1 MSDGRHASSSVRKYE
16 FSMPDRRL
24 QVFLATARHLSFTKA
39 AEALQMSQP
48 AVTFQIRQL
57 EEEFNTRLFDR
68 AHSGISLTEAGKCVY
83 RYAGKIFG
91 LYTDME
97 NAVREHIGEI
107 GVIMVGASTTIG
119 DYRLP
124 SLLGEFKRE
133 FTDVVVQL
141 KVANTEDVVTM
152 VEDNVID
159 LGVVEGPVN
168 NANLVMET
176 CCTDQM
182 VVLMPPDHQLA
193 RQAAVNSEDILRYPF
208 VIREEGSGGRRF
220 LMEYL
225 HAMGLDPS
233 DLDVVIELSSSEA
246 VKGAVEGGIGIAVLS
261 ASAVRKELRL
271 GTMVAVPLEPTLERP
286 FYVVHRSQKFR
297 VPTIGEL
304 TRYIIAHLGSHPD

>member
-1 MSDGRHASSSVRKYE
+1 MPSSSVRKYE

-68 AHSGISLTEAGKCVY
+68 AHSSISLTEAGKCVY

-133 FTDVVVQL
+133 FTGRRC
-141 KVANTEDVVTM
+141 ATEGGQHRGRRHHGGGQRDR
-152 VEDNVID
+152 
-159 LGVVEGPVN
+159 P
-168 NANLVMET
+168 
-176 CCTDQM
+176 
-182 VVLMPPDHQLA
+182 
-193 RQAAVNSEDILRYPF
+193 RR
-208 VIREEGSGGRRF
+208 GGR
-220 LMEYL
+220 
-225 HAMGLDPS
+225 S
-233 DLDVVIELSSSEA
+233 
-246 VKGAVEGGIGIAVLS
+246 
-261 ASAVRKELRL
+261 
-271 GTMVAVPLEPTLERP
+271 
-286 FYVVHRSQKFR
+286 
-297 VPTIGEL
+297 GE
-304 TRYIIAHLGSHPD
+304 

>member
-1 MSDGRHASSSVRKYE
+1 
-16 FSMPDRRL
+16 MPDRRL
-24 QVFLATARHLSFTKA
+24 QVFLATARQLSFTKA
-39 AEALQMSQP
+39 AEALQMTQP

-68 AHSGISLTEAGKCVY
+68 AHSSISLTEAGKCVY
-83 RYAGKIFG
+83 RYAGEIFE
-91 LYTDME
+91 LYTEME
-97 NAVREHIGEI
+97 NAVREHIGDM

-124 SLLGEFKRE
+124 LLLGDFKRE
-133 FTDVVVQL
+133 FTNVVVQL
-141 KVANTEDVVTM
+141 RVSNTDDVVSM

-182 VVLMPPDHQLA
+182 VVLMPPDHELA
-193 RQAAVNSEDILRYPF
+193 RQAAVNSEDILSYPF

-220 LMEYL
+220 LLEYL

-246 VKGAVEGGIGIAVLS
+246 VKTAVEGGIGIAVLS

-271 GTMVAVPLEPTLERP
+271 GTLAAVPLEPTLERP
-286 FYVVHRSQKFR
+286 FYVVHRSHKFR
-297 VPTIGEL
+297 VPAIDEL
-304 TRYIIAHLGSHPD
+304 IRFISAHLDRHPD